1 MGSLINFQLSD
12 IGKLY
17 SSSTGMNVCIGS
29 TYDIGCVVNG
39 VFVTYG
45 SGLSSLL
52 SSTGANFPRS
62 RNEATAGQLI
72 QLRYNTSSNTSTSYN
87 YELY

>member
-1 MGSLINFQLSD
+1 M
-12 IGKLY
+12 
-17 SSSTGMNVCIGS
+17 
-29 TYDIGCVVNG
+29 VNG

-45 SGLSSLL
+45 SGVSSLL
-52 SSTGANFPRS
+52 SSTGADLPGS

-72 QLRYNTSSNTSTSYN
+72 PLRYNTSSNTSTSYN